1 MDDVEY
7 FQAREREELELAAKS
22 PRPIEQQIH
31 LKLAARYATLVKRE
45 RATQQDHLETDHNLR
60 EKAGKRPSAG

>member
-7 FQAREREELELAAKS
+7 FQAREREERELAAKA
-22 PRPIEQQIH
+22 PRLIEQQIH

-45 RATQQDHLETDHNLR
+45 RATQQHHIETR
-60 EKAGKRPSAG
+60 T